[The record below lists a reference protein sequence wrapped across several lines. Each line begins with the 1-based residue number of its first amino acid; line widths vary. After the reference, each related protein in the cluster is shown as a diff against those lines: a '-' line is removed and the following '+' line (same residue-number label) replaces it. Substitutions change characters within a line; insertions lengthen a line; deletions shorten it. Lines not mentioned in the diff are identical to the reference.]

1 MKFLIAVMYLL
12 VNGMITS
19 EAQILEGLKDA
30 VLNAEGVVSDIF
42 KSLDTVARQLKFS
55 KDFVGDSV
63 EEDCKYLCSDG

>member
-1 MKFLIAVMYLL
+1 MKVPNALIYLFLNVLIV
-12 VNGMITS
+12 S
-19 EAQILEGLKDA
+19 DAQILEGLKDA

-55 KDFVGDSV
+55 KDFVRDSV

>member
-1 MKFLIAVMYLL
+1 MKVPNALIYLFLNVLIA
-12 VNGMITS
+12 S
-19 EAQILEGLKDA
+19 DAQILEGLKDA

-55 KDFVGDSV
+55 KDFVRDSV